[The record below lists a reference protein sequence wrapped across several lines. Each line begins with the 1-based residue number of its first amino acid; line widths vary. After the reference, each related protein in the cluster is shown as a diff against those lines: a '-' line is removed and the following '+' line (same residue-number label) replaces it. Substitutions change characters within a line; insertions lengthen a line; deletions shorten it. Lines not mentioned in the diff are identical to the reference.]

1 MTVSSSTTKVS
12 LSANGSTHSFAYSF
26 KIFADADLEVI
37 VRTSTGTETVQTLN
51 TNYIVTNAGNDS
63 GGNVLFKY
71 NTGSSG
77 DAHYDGSTDHR
88 PANGTTVILNR
99 KLTLTQ
105 GTDYVENDPFAST
118 DHENALDR
126 LTFIAQQQQ
135 EILDRT
141 IKASVGNTFSGAEF
155 TLSATDRADKI
166 FAFDSSGNL
175 SVTQELGTLKG
186 NWAASTAYVV
196 RDLVKDTSTNNI
208 FICVTAHTSSGSQPL
223 TTNTDSAKWSLIV
236 DAASATTSQTAA
248 AASAT
253 LAGNY
258 ATKVDGVVTG
268 SDYSAKA
275 WSVGGTGVTD
285 TSSAGAA
292 KEWATE
298 TSGTVDG
305 TSYSSKEYAQGTQS
319 STGGSAKSWAQD
331 TDQVNGAGT
340 NDRSAKNWAQG
351 SSMTG
356 STLGGSSKDW
366 AQLTGSTVDG
376 TNYSAKY
383 HASASSTSAT
393 ASATSAT
400 LSTNYANKVD
410 GAVESGNYSAKAWSI
425 GGTDVTDTAGAG
437 SAKQWATDTD
447 STVDGTEFSSKE
459 YAVGTTQSVGSAKQ
473 WALGGGS
480 FVEGTA
486 VAGGVYSA
494 KYYASQ
500 AANSAASASGSLSSF
515 QAIWQGSGSSD
526 PSGGTVSAGDLF
538 FNTSETK
545 LKYYTG
551 SAWVAL
557 EPNATEGFA
566 VSMAIAL

>member
-135 EILDRT
+135 DILDRT
-141 IKASVGNTFSGAEF
+141 IKASVGNTISGAEF

-208 FICVTAHTSSGSQPL
+208 FICITAHTSSGSQPL

-383 HASASSTSAT
+383 HASASATSAT
-393 ASATSAT
+393 ASASSASTAEGHKDTATAQATIATNKAADAGKYAVTAEDSQFT
-400 LSTNYANKVD
+400 LSD
-410 GAVESGNYSAKAWSI
+410 GSTTGYSALHHAAKA
-425 GGTDVTDTAGAG
+425 
-437 SAKQWATDTD
+437 
-447 STVDGTEFSSKE
+447 
-459 YAVGTTQSVGSAKQ
+459 
-473 WALGGGS
+473 
-480 FVEGTA
+480 
-486 VAGGVYSA
+486 
-494 KYYASQ
+494 
-500 AANSAASASGSLSSF
+500 AASATAAASSASSLTTGISNGNILACNANVVDNDF
-515 QAIWQGSGSSD
+515 LRID
-526 PSGGTVSAGDLF
+526 GTSVEGRSA
-538 FNTSETK
+538 SE
-545 LKYYTG
+545 
-551 SAWVAL
+551 VATDIGA
-557 EPNATEGFA
+557 ATQGFA
-566 VSMAIAL
+566 IAMAICL